1 MAGSKTA
8 PAAML
13 KVLAPPTITRGPQE
27 TEEVIEGE
35 GLDLACDV
43 SSCDRFRLPFA
54 RTHACT
60 CHAPGKSGQLIDMQS
75 K

>member
-8 PAAML
+8 PAALL
-13 KVLAPPTITRGPQE
+13 KVLAPPTINRGPQE

-43 SSCDRFRLPFA
+43 RL
-54 RTHACT
+54 
-60 CHAPGKSGQLIDMQS
+60 Q
-75 K
+75 